1 MLAVAV
7 NPVPP
12 SVEVM
17 ALVVLV
23 ILPGAEPVT
32 FTVIVHVPLI
42 AKFPPASEIAAVPGR
57 AVTTPPQVLMRP
69 LGLDTN
75 RPAGSGSRKV
85 TPLSAVVALG
95 LAMLNVSVVTPLSG
109 STATPN
115 ALLMVGGRATMVLA
129 AAVLPL
135 PPSTD
140 PITEVT
146 LFFTPAEVP
155 VTVTVTVQVPLAG
168 MVPPVR
174 LMEVAAGAAVRVPPQ
189 VFDCTTGLATTMPV
203 GSASVKFAPV
213 KAMVFVLVSVKLKVV
228 LVLMGNT
235 DSANDL
241 LMDGGVATT
250 KVAVAALPLT
260 PSVDPGSTA
269 ATLLVMLFF
278 TPLVEP
284 STLTVR
290 VHVPLPASVT
300 FNRETDVPPVV
311 AVAVPPQVLLNPLGV
326 ATSNPVGRVSVNCRL
341 IN

>member
-23 ILPGAEPVT
+23 QLPGTEPVT

-42 AKFPPASEIAAVPGR
+42 AKVPPASEIAAVPGR
-57 AVTTPPQVLMRP
+57 AVTTPPQVLLRP
-69 LGLDTN
+69 LGLDTS
-75 RPAGSGSRKV
+75 RPAGSGSSKA

-115 ALLMVGGRATMVLA
+115 TLLMVGGRATMVLA

-135 PPSTD
+135 PPSND

-174 LMEVAAGAAVRVPPQ
+174 LMEVAAATAVRVPPQ
-189 VFDCTTGLATTMPV
+189 VFDCTTGLATNRPV

-213 KAMVFVLVSVKLKVV
+213 KAMVFVLVQREAQGSVGVDGEHRKRERLADGWRRYNNQGSRCLVAAHAQSGSGVNSSDIAGDVV
-228 LVLMGNT
+228 LH
-235 DSANDL
+235 
-241 LMDGGVATT
+241 
-250 KVAVAALPLT
+250 AA
-260 PSVDPGSTA
+260 G
-269 ATLLVMLFF
+269 
-278 TPLVEP
+278 
-284 STLTVR
+284 
-290 VHVPLPASVT
+290 
-300 FNRETDVPPVV
+300 
-311 AVAVPPQVLLNPLGV
+311 
-326 ATSNPVGRVSVNCRL
+326 
-341 IN
+341 